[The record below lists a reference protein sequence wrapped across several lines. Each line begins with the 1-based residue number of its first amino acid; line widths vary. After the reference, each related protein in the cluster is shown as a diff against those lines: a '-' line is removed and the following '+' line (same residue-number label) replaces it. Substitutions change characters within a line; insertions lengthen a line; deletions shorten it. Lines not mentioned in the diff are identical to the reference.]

1 MKRHLFDR
9 MPFRYTEFI
18 EEPDDT
24 VSFVTHQDAQ
34 DIVDDNKRKAN
45 AFGNKLTPGKMG
57 EFHHAASIP
66 FTVWEEWLKET
77 NGAIAKDSNLLR
89 KYLNNPDHKFLRTSP
104 VKI

>member
-1 MKRHLFDR
+1 L
-9 MPFRYTEFI
+9 
-18 EEPDDT
+18 
-24 VSFVTHQDAQ
+24 
-34 DIVDDNKRKAN
+34 
-45 AFGNKLTPGKMG
+45 G